1 MLSHL
6 PVPAQR
12 YLRHAGI
19 VGTAIPGI
27 VRVRQHGRIRSSPAA
42 AWMNWEATEVY
53 STQPPAF
60 VWRAYLPRKRL
71 PVVIG
76 RDEYLE
82 GEGSILMKAA
92 AIYSVADERGEA
104 LGAAGLMRYLNEMIW
119 FPAAFLGSNVTI
131 GPADEDSF
139 TATIADR
146 GITVTATL
154 FVDGQGRLL
163 NFRARRFNTATGRLE
178 VWETPMTHHGERAG
192 VQVPV
197 AGSAVWKLAD
207 GDFAYIEL
215 SVDAV
220 RYAP

>member
-1 MLSHL
+1 
-6 PVPAQR
+6 V
-12 YLRHAGI
+12 

-76 RDEYLE
+76 RDEYLQ

-92 AIYSVADERGEA
+92 AIYPVADERGEA

-146 GITVTATL
+146 GTTVTATL
-154 FVDGQGRLL
+154 FVDGEGRLV

-192 VQVPV
+192 SQVPV

-220 RYAP
+220 SYAP